1 MNLKIRKIRR
11 RNENNLILELT
22 PLIDVVFLLLIF
34 FMVSTTFVDIATG
47 ININLPQSTVQE
59 NMPIRDITISIDN
72 GGIIYINK
80 KKVTLDNFEN
90 EMYKVIEK
98 NQSRNVVIKA
108 DKNLDYGLVVDIMTK
123 SKSVGAKELNLA
135 VETDE
140 K

>member
-1 MNLKIRKIRR
+1 MKIRKIRR

-59 NMPIRDITISIDN
+59 NIPLREITVSIDN
-72 GGIIYINK
+72 GGAIYINK
-80 KKVTLDNFEN
+80 TKVTLDNFES

-98 NQSRNVVIKA
+98 NQSQSVVIKA